1 MNTYR
6 IVVRQKCGVDYVYHG
21 LLNGIRRIS
30 FENQAIIPA
39 QKFNLIVNVGG
50 VLLYNQLVLYSG
62 HFFPF
67 SKVISFN
74 FSGILR

>member
-6 IVVRQKCGVDYVYHG
+6 IVVRQKCGGDYVYHG

-50 VLLYNQLVLYSG
+50 VLLYKSTSTLFWP
-62 HFFPF
+62 FFSVF
-67 SKVISFN
+67 KSY
-74 FSGILR
+74 LL